1 MNTLNEGAVAR
12 QDIFDGARVIVT
24 GGAGFIGS
32 HLVDELLKL
41 PQVSEVAVIDNFVN
55 GRMENLEQAAIDP
68 RLSIFEGDVRDG
80 ALLEQTISAQDVV
93 FHLACLGVR
102 HSIHSPM
109 ENHEVNAE
117 GTLRLL
123 QTSRDAGVRR
133 FIHVS
138 SSEVFGTAQYVPMSE
153 DHPTLPE
160 TVYGGSKLAGEAY
173 ARAYFRTYGMPVV
186 VARPFNTYGPRSH
199 YEGDSGEII
208 PRSIVKALAGQPPV
222 IFGDGLQTR
231 DFMHVSDTVKGLVA
245 LAQCDAAVGRTV
257 NFGTGREV
265 TMREVCELIS
275 VAVGGGMKPRFLP
288 SRPGDVGRLCV
299 DSTLFQEL
307 LGFAPSTAL
316 EGGITALVEWFR
328 NTPLDAQTM
337 SQSIADTNWEPA
349 GVAQ

>member
-1 MNTLNEGAVAR
+1 MNTLNQAGTPR
-12 QDIFDGARVIVT
+12 GDILDGARAIVT

-32 HLVDELLKL
+32 HLVDELLRL
-41 PQVSEVAVIDNFVN
+41 PQVREVLVLDNFVN
-55 GRMENLEQAAIDP
+55 GTRQNLEQAGADARLKVID
-68 RLSIFEGDVRDG
+68 GDIRDG
-80 ALLEQTISAQDVV
+80 ALLERVLGPQDVI

-123 QTSRDAGVRR
+123 QAARQAGTRR

-138 SSEVFGTAQYVPMSE
+138 SSEVFGTAQYVPMGE

-173 ARAYFRTYGMPVV
+173 ARAYFRTYEMPVV

-208 PRSIVKALAGQPPV
+208 PRSIVKALAGQPPI
-222 IFGDGLQTR
+222 IFGDGMQTR
-231 DFMHVSDTVKGLVA
+231 DFMHVSDTVRGLVA
-245 LAQCDAAVGRTV
+245 LARCDAAVGRTV

-265 TMREVCELIS
+265 SMRTVCELIS
-275 VAVGGGMKPRFLP
+275 AAVGEGMQPRYLP
-288 SRPGDVGRLCV
+288 ARPGDVGRLCV
-299 DSTLFQEL
+299 DSTLFQQL

-316 EGGITALVEWFR
+316 EDGITDLVQWFA
-328 NTPLDAQTM
+328 NAPLDPQTM
-337 SQSIADTNWEPA
+337 SQAISDTNW
-349 GVAQ
+349 AQAVPSP